1 MKIFLV
7 FGIGGTIFIRIRET
21 NSIKSRT
28 KLFMERRKLF
38 SRVRGEGRGIIFVSF
53 LIGKGNF
60 PPIP

>member
-38 SRVRGEGRGIIFVSF
+38 SRVRGGERGIIFVSF

-60 PPIP
+60 PPIL